1 MWTKGEGNS
10 ADVLCTS
17 PPQKRCK
24 ARTRG
29 LTAPCALPSAR
40 RGPRHEVVIVLSGL
54 DDLGGG
60 GLAAEVDAAAVGD
73 AHAALLARVQ
83 AKQALQEL

>member
-1 MWTKGEGNS
+1 MRIAPK
-10 ADVLCTS
+10 
-17 PPQKRCK
+17 KRCQ

-29 LTAPCALPSAR
+29 LTAPCALSPAR
-40 RGPRHEVVIVLSGL
+40 RGPRHEVVVLSGL
-54 DDLGGG
+54 DDLRGR